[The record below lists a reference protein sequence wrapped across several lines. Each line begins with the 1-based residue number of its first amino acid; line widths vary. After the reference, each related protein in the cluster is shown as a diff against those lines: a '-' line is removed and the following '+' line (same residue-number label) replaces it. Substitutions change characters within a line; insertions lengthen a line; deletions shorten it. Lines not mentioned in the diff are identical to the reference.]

1 MGVDIIKVSS
11 SGQIFLPTEIRKKLS
26 IAGGDSLAI
35 YASDKVVVLKPIKL
49 PTEKEF
55 SRWLDEA
62 QTWAK
67 DAGYVEEDVIGVTK
81 SVRRK
86 KRK

>member
-1 MGVDIIKVSS
+1 M
-11 SGQIFLPTEIRKKLS
+11 
-26 IAGGDSLAI
+26 
-35 YASDKVVVLKPIKL
+35 LKPIKL

-62 QTWAK
+62 QAWAK
-67 DAGYVEEDVIGVTK
+67 EAGYVEEDVIGVTK